1 MASSHLLD
9 KDFENALVKLESLF
23 RLKLSLDG
31 IISRLEKT
39 ADDGFMTQEEKWS
52 VEAKTTDSDKVSKI
66 IFILRKKDN
75 EAFERF
81 RKILRES
88 GNDHLD
94 KELGK
99 AIEGERSNPSSS
111 EDMMKTNVPAP
122 QEHARGLTDSEDKAL
137 KKLKPY
143 FVVMT
148 ANENEH
154 NAAQQYLKQPPDF
167 DFFDKKMGEQIS
179 KNSDPSLNDVKE
191 VTSVRY
197 STYEVF
203 EVAGMQ
209 GILMRCTKMGSFT
222 RKGSNWHTFQLLK
235 QARDHGWPLKV
246 IFIVGCCGAHTK
258 KEVPITEG
266 TVLVAEFIEQ
276 YSIGK
281 MEADGMHYEFNHRL
295 IKMKKNW
302 IRLFQ
307 ESKSSHRL
315 PMSNKTYTI
324 EALEHI
330 DMCSGD
336 FVIKNDDIARQLCGD
351 RNKIGFE
358 MEGLGVISAIDVC
371 NEFFPS
377 EKGQPDVIIV
387 KGVSDTAGGD
397 KNKPKT
403 CRYFSEEVAMVD
415 EKTRQH
421 MCTVMSLTLVLRAL
435 IKCGNLES

>member
-1 MASSHLLD
+1 M
-9 KDFENALVKLESLF
+9 
-23 RLKLSLDG
+23 
-31 IISRLEKT
+31 
-39 ADDGFMTQEEKWS
+39 
-52 VEAKTTDSDKVSKI
+52 
-66 IFILRKKDN
+66 
-75 EAFERF
+75 
-81 RKILRES
+81 
-88 GNDHLD
+88 
-94 KELGK
+94 
-99 AIEGERSNPSSS
+99 
-111 EDMMKTNVPAP
+111 
-122 QEHARGLTDSEDKAL
+122 HARELTEDEAL

-154 NAAQQYLKQPPDF
+154 NAAQQYLKQSPDTK
-167 DFFDKKMGEQIS
+167 FFDKKMDGKIS
-179 KNSDPSLNDVKE
+179 YTSDPSLNDAVKE
-191 VTSVRY
+191 VTPVRS

-203 EVAGMQ
+203 EVSGMQ

-235 QARDHGWPLKV
+235 QARDHGWSLKV

-258 KEVPITEG
+258 KGVPAITEG

-295 IKMKKNW
+295 IEMKKNW
-302 IRLFQ
+302 IRFFQ

-371 NEFFPS
+371 NEFFS
-377 EKGQPDVIIV
+377 FEKEQPKFEIPDVIIV

-403 CRYFSEEVAMVD
+403 CRYFSEKVAMVD